1 MFSGIGEPD
10 MLQKIIQTLGFL
22 VLVLGLLGFGSVQ
35 AQDLVIPEREI
46 KNITGDL
53 YSFRQ
58 GRHLGL
64 FLVTE
69 EGIVVVDPTN
79 FNAAAWLKD
88 QLNERFGLPVKYVIY
103 SHSHNDHASGGDVF
117 ADTAI
122 FIGHKNIE
130 KNLQRPAED
139 APLLPRE
146 QLWDENGDGRIQ
158 ESEAGGYIGMDIA
171 PDGFPRYDVDQNG
184 WLSRAEIWAARF
196 GGGTVRAPDIYY
208 SDHASISLGG
218 KTIELHYLGENHSD
232 DMTVTFFPEERVI
245 HTVDSLI
252 PNRLPWRSLDGGFLP
267 EWIDWLY
274 AVAELDFDTV
284 VPGHESPGT
293 KEDVLEQAVYLE
305 ELRDAVQAAIDEG
318 KTLEEMVDTILM
330 EDYADMIEYDL
341 SRARNV
347 IGAYEI
353 LMSSEVQH

>member
-1 MFSGIGEPD
+1 
-10 MLQKIIQTLGFL
+10 MLQRRVQIFICLIL
-22 VLVLGLLGFGSVQ
+22 AAGLFSCGSVQ
-35 AQDLVIPEREI
+35 MQTAAEPEREI

-69 EGIVVVDPTN
+69 EGIFVVDPTN
-79 FNAAAWLKD
+79 HDAAGWLKE
-88 QLNERFGLPVKYVIY
+88 QLDERFGVPVKYVIY

-117 ADTAI
+117 ADTAT
-122 FIGHKNIE
+122 FVGHENIE
-130 KNLQRPAED
+130 QNLQRPADD
-139 APLLPRE
+139 APLLARE
-146 QLWDENGDGRIQ
+146 QLWDKNGDGRIQ
-158 ESEAGGYIGMDIA
+158 ESEAGGYIGLDIA
-171 PDGFPRYDVDQNG
+171 PDGFPRYDTDQSG
-184 WLSRAEIWAARF
+184 WLSRAEIWASRF
-196 GGGTVRAPDIYY
+196 GGGTIRAPDIYY
-208 SDHASISLGG
+208 SDRLSLSLGG
-218 KTIELHYLGENHSD
+218 KTVELHYLGENHSD
-232 DMTVTFFPEERVI
+232 DMTVTLFPEERVI

-330 EDYADMIEYDL
+330 EDYVDMIEYDL
-341 SRARNV
+341 SRERNV

-353 LMSSEVQH
+353 LMSSGE